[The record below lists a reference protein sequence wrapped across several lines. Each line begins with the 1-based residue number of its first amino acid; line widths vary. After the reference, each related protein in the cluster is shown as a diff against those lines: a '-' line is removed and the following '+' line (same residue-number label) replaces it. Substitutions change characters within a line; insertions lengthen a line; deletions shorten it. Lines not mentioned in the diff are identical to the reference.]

1 MALYDVYGLGNA
13 LVDMEFEVTDSFL
26 QQMKIE
32 KGLMTL
38 VNEARQR
45 EIIEAIHG
53 MQHKRSCGARR
64 QYGHRRISIGWT
76 FLL

>member
-45 EIIEAIHG
+45 EIIEIHG
-53 MQHKRSCGARR
+53 MQHKRTAGSPPIRSSP
-64 QYGHRRISIGWT
+64 YLNWVDVP
-76 FLL
+76 L